1 MDAVITIQE
10 IKYEHVP
17 VVLEKSV
24 VADFVSKLRSVRINR
39 STLSTED
46 NANQFRNF
54 RTVIAM

>member
-10 IKYEHVP
+10 IKCEHVP

-24 VADFVSKLRSVRINR
+24 VADFVSKLRSVRIKQ